1 MKKSNIIV
9 IALSAFIVLSI
20 LIFYI
25 DAKTHKTKHDTIFET
40 VQLPEFSVIVVEE
53 NADVHI
59 IQSDTIQL
67 KIKTLKD
74 SVNKTANYSIAN
86 DTLHL
91 YKGNRLFVY
100 NKNTQTIISKNA
112 FWAGIQFEK
121 LDSLNLDIQNTENF
135 TINTNSEKCDVL
147 KLKLNSQ
154 KNSKIYINN
163 GINVKNMAVILKNS
177 ELTIWG
183 GNYKNASIEAL
194 VNSQVQ
200 INEGKNVENII
211 TKKDA
216 SSRFNIYN

>member
-9 IALSAFIVLSI
+9 IALSAFIVISI

-25 DAKTHKTKHDTIFET
+25 DGKTHKTKNDTKFET

-67 KIKTLKD
+67 KIETLKD
-74 SVNKTANYSIAN
+74 SVKKTANYSIAN

-112 FWAGIQFEK
+112 FWVGIQFEK
-121 LDSLNLDIQNTENF
+121 LDSLNLDIQNTKEF
-135 TINTNSEKCDVL
+135 TINTNSEKCDIISL
-147 KLKLNSQ
+147 TLNAQ
-154 KNSKIYINN
+154 KNNKIYVNS
-163 GINVKNMAVILKNS
+163 GINVKNLTVISRNT
-177 ELTIWG
+177 ELNIWG

-194 VNSQVQ
+194 DSSQVQ
-200 INEGKNVENII
+200 INDGKLVENII